1 MPRAL
6 WRLFE
11 LSGDGLVWL
20 AWTVG
25 MIAAPGTQPATRA
38 VWVNFLAAW
47 ALDLALVRCVGGGG
61 GSVPATGAEGRHPG
75 SSAPCCPGCPFC
87 SLFSSWPL

>member
-20 AWTVG
+20 AWTLG

-38 VWVNFLAAW
+38 IWVNFLAAW
-47 ALDLALVRCVGGGG
+47 ALDLALVRGLGGRGG
-61 GSVPATGAEGRHPG
+61 KAGGQ
-75 SSAPCCPGCPFC
+75 
-87 SLFSSWPL
+87 